1 MRKESSDTKLSI
13 PSSPEQ
19 SKRVLDSVAVNLF
32 SNRLIRAGL
41 PIDEVNRI
49 LAQTPCEEVRE
60 MNAVALAMKECPSC
74 GREISPAYL
83 ENAYFDYPVFPC
95 QYCNTKLQVLVDQ
108 WHFGN
113 IIEEYQ

>member
-1 MRKESSDTKLSI
+1 MSKETSDTKLSI
-13 PSSPEQ
+13 PSSLEL
-19 SKRVLDSVAVNLF
+19 SKRVRDSVAANLF

-41 PIDEVNRI
+41 PLNTVNRI

-60 MNAVALAMKECPSC
+60 MNAEALTMKECPSC

-95 QYCNTKLQVLVDQ
+95 QYCNTKLHVSVDQ